1 MIRKLLL
8 ALGAVIVVV
17 AGIVIYRTAV
27 FTPPPVPPVTPDNY
41 ALDGK
46 AIAGRL
52 SQAVQFATVSQ
63 QPPQPTDPV
72 PFEQY
77 DAWLAQ
83 AYPEVH
89 AALKRERL
97 GNHALL
103 FTWPGSDPAA
113 QPVMLTAHYDV
124 VPVIPG
130 TEGKWTHPPFSGAIA
145 DGYVWGRGTLDDKGA
160 MITMLE
166 AASFLLKQGFQ
177 PRQTVYMAFG
187 DDEEIGGEHG
197 AAAIVEHLKA
207 QKVRLAWSLDEG
219 SFVLDGIVPGVAQ
232 PLASINVA
240 EKGYLTLKLTAH
252 GAGGHS
258 SMPPH
263 ETAVGVLAAA
273 IVKLQQAPVPGGLDG
288 LSGAAFS
295 AMARHM
301 SFGKRM
307 LFANQWLFGP
317 LLESVLSK
325 APSTNAM
332 LRTTTAPTMLSGS
345 VKENV
350 LPIEA
355 SATINFRLHPR
366 DSVDSVIAYVKK
378 TVGDDRVTVAT
389 VGAGSNASAV
399 AGTETAGFRAMA
411 AAVRRS
417 YGDVVV
423 LPGLTIAATDSRHYG
438 EISDNAYRF
447 DPMKITPRDLT
458 GFHGTNERLSLDNL
472 VRATGFYID
481 LLKSTGN

>member
-1 MIRKLLL
+1 MIKKLLL
-8 ALGAVIVVV
+8 ALVAVIVVI
-17 AGIVIYRTAV
+17 AGVVVYRAAV
-27 FTPPPVPPVTPDNY
+27 FTPPPAAPVTPDSY

-52 SQAVQFATVSQ
+52 AQAVRFATVSQ

-77 DAWLAQ
+77 IAWLET

-89 AALKRERL
+89 AALKREQL

-103 FTWPGSDPAA
+103 FTWAGSDPTA

-124 VPVIPG
+124 VPVVPG
-130 TEGKWTHPPFSGAIA
+130 TEGKWTHPPFAGEIA

-166 AASFLLKQGFQ
+166 ATTFLLKQGFK
-177 PRQTVYMAFG
+177 PKQTVYLAFG

-197 AAAIVEHLKA
+197 AAAIVAHLKA
-207 QKVRLAWSLDEG
+207 QKVRLAWSIDEG

-232 PLASINVA
+232 PLASINIA

-288 LSGAAFS
+288 LSGEAFS

-301 SFGKRM
+301 PFDKRV
-307 LFANQWLFGP
+307 LFANQWLFAP
-317 LLESVLSK
+317 LLNAALSK
-325 APSTNAM
+325 AASTNAM

-355 SATINFRLHPR
+355 TAVVNFRLHPR
-366 DSVDSVIAYVKK
+366 DTVEGVTDYVKK
-378 TVGDDRVTVAT
+378 TIADERVTVTT
-389 VGAGSNASAV
+389 VGEASNASAV
-399 AGTETAGFRAMA
+399 AGTDTAGFRAMET
-411 AAVRRS
+411 AVRRS

-423 LPGLTIAATDSRHYG
+423 LPGLTIAATDSKHYG

-447 DPMKITPRDLT
+447 DPMRITPQDLT

-481 LLKSTGN
+481 LLKSTGE